1 MCYKVILL
9 PGFQGCRAY
18 TLWSLTIANSQKRF
32 RRIGQSLQFEIHL
45 CLCSCTDCIDD
56 CIGSIRQFKIHVSC
70 LRNTPPPS
78 QVFGFLG
85 SLPTV
90 STVSLNNNLITS
102 LRPAIQVVQNIDN
115 DTTDFSDSLPIVS
128 QPDDSLP
135 DRKSIPQDA
144 RSPCQGHFWSFYHC
158 YRCIS

>member
-32 RRIGQSLQFEIHL
+32 RRIGQSRPFEIHL
-45 CLCSCTDCIDD
+45 CLFSCTDCINVNLR
-56 CIGSIRQFKIHVSC
+56 SMSHASEIHKY
-70 LRNTPPPS
+70 PPLS

-135 DRKSIPQDA
+135 DRESIPQDA
-144 RSPCQGHFWSFYHC
+144 RSPCQGLQWSFYHC